1 MENID
6 GLEKKAKIPDEK
18 LVFAHGNF
26 YTGHCAQCNI
36 PIDIEKINE
45 GVKKGEVYYCPKCKG
60 PCKPNVVFYGEN
72 LPTRFF
78 EKIQD
83 SKDVDLIII
92 MGTSLKVNPFASLPY
107 MTNPD
112 AYKLVFNMEEVGY
125 YGYHY
130 LECDDLF
137 IEGKTDK
144 NIIQF
149 LKDTNLFDEF
159 SKFIKYKYHE
169 DINKIIGKEVELMKV
184 SDNKDNNNIEK
195 ITDALGKMNLNKKK

>member
-1 MENID
+1 
-6 GLEKKAKIPDEK
+6 
-18 LVFAHGNF
+18 
-26 YTGHCAQCNI
+26 
-36 PIDIEKINE
+36 
-45 GVKKGEVYYCPKCKG
+45 
-60 PCKPNVVFYGEN
+60 
-72 LPTRFF
+72 
-78 EKIQD
+78 
-83 SKDVDLIII
+83 

-137 IEGKTDK
+137 IEGKIDK